1 VQVQAKKEERELTI
15 SGSRAAPAEAK
26 PVEGEG
32 SDAQQQAGRR
42 RRIERRFGDFSRT
55 FKVRHPACHRNR
67 CSCHPQPCRS
77 AQQTCTAWCSKVLV
91 DLGSLRAQ
99 HCYQC

>member
-26 PVEGEG
+26 PAEGEG
-32 SDAQQQAGRR
+32 SDAQQQQQAGRR

-55 FKVRHPACHRNR
+55 FKVRRLASHPLAPCVSDRTRLEPCALPAITAEMLSLLTCHRM
-67 CSCHPQPCRS
+67 
-77 AQQTCTAWCSKVLV
+77 
-91 DLGSLRAQ
+91 
-99 HCYQC
+99 